1 MKEASFYSKAAGTLV
16 NPLSKALDSVRGVV
30 AHHAGETDE
39 KLLQHNMLQLFV
51 LVLRS
56 DGNVKAVEQQSV
68 ATLVR
73 DVYGEAAANQLQ
85 QMLGEDKA
93 PDLKAVC
100 AGLESLTLEEKETL
114 LRALFVTAFA
124 DNEYGK
130 EEEDCL
136 QAVATELGIS
146 EEAFEREENAAL
158 EQHNRRMK
166 LVRSSTGLIASVVVI
181 GIFILTATFLKS
193 VLFGLMLAYFFLP
206 LQQRYANSFLNNG
219 LIARLF
225 CLANTILIKPF
236 SWIIRTVRGI
246 FRRKPE
252 ETAPEPTEE
261 EIIRAALSKASNATV
276 LTVALA
282 LLVAAV
288 GFIVLSLS
296 FKPESIDSAEAQ
308 AKVRE
313 AQKPVINFLEN
324 TVAHWPVI
332 GADANKTAAML
343 KTDPQALQKI
353 AKSVFMPVSAEAKPK
368 PTGQDSL
375 LTGATK
381 AIGTVISLLS
391 MLGDFFLTALMSLFF
406 FSFFLGKM
414 ASFSHQREGELKEG
428 DYLVQSL
435 FETSWLPTTSEETL
449 KSAADVINEVFYKL
463 KTWVR
468 GYLWIIIIES
478 AVYIT
483 VFALLGV
490 PYALPLGMVA
500 GLTVLLPFL
509 GPLISMALTIGVCLV
524 TGDASLNLCLTL
536 VGVYFV
542 MNSIIEQL
550 FLYPALVGEALGLN
564 VLETLIVVLLGGYF
578 AGLAG
583 MIFAVPVASVLKFLI
598 PRLYQS
604 IFQSDEL
611 ELPGREKESSPKP
624 A

>member
-16 NPLSKALDSVRGVV
+16 NPLSKALDSVRDVV

-136 QAVATELGIS
+136 QAIATELGIS

-225 CLANTILIKPF
+225 GLANTILIKPF
-236 SWIIRTVRGI
+236 GWIICTVRGI

-252 ETAPEPTEE
+252 ETAPEPTQE
-261 EIIRAALSKASNATV
+261 EITRAALSKASNATV

>member
-16 NPLSKALDSVRGVV
+16 NPLSKALDSVRDVV

-93 PDLKAVC
+93 TDLKAVC

-136 QAVATELGIS
+136 QAIATELGIS

-206 LQQRYANSFLNNG
+206 LQQRYAHSFLNNG

-225 CLANTILIKPF
+225 GLANTILIKPF

>member
-136 QAVATELGIS
+136 QAIATELGIS

-225 CLANTILIKPF
+225 GLANTILIKPF

-252 ETAPEPTEE
+252 ETAPDPTEE

>member
-16 NPLSKALDSVRGVV
+16 NPLSKALDSVRDVV

-136 QAVATELGIS
+136 QAIATELGIS

-206 LQQRYANSFLNNG
+206 LQQRYAHSFLNNG

-225 CLANTILIKPF
+225 GLANTILIKPF

-353 AKSVFMPVSAEAKPK
+353 AKNVFMPVSAEAKPK

-414 ASFSHQREGELKEG
+414 ASFSHQRDGEVKEGE
-428 DYLVQSL
+428 YLVQSV

>member
-16 NPLSKALDSVRGVV
+16 NPLSKALDSVRDVV

-136 QAVATELGIS
+136 QAIATELGIS

-225 CLANTILIKPF
+225 GLANTILIKPF
-236 SWIIRTVRGI
+236 GWIICTVRGI

-252 ETAPEPTEE
+252 ETAPEPTQE
-261 EIIRAALSKASNATV
+261 EITRAALSKASNATV

-353 AKSVFMPVSAEAKPK
+353 AKSIFMPVSAEAKPK

>member
-16 NPLSKALDSVRGVV
+16 NPLSKALDSVRDVV

-225 CLANTILIKPF
+225 GLANTILIKPF

>member
-136 QAVATELGIS
+136 QAIATELGIS

-225 CLANTILIKPF
+225 GFANTILIKPF

>member
-136 QAVATELGIS
+136 QAIATELGIS

-225 CLANTILIKPF
+225 GLANTVLIKPF

-252 ETAPEPTEE
+252 ETAPEPTQE
-261 EIIRAALSKASNATV
+261 EITRAALSKASNATV

-353 AKSVFMPVSAEAKPK
+353 AKSIFMPVSAEAKPK

-381 AIGTVISLLS
+381 AIGTGISLLS

>member
-136 QAVATELGIS
+136 QAIATELGIS

-225 CLANTILIKPF
+225 GLANTILIKPF
-236 SWIIRTVRGI
+236 GWIICTVRGI

-252 ETAPEPTEE
+252 ETAPEPTQE
-261 EIIRAALSKASNATV
+261 EITRAALSKASNATV

>member
-16 NPLSKALDSVRGVV
+16 NPLSKALDSVRDVV
-30 AHHAGETDE
+30 THHAGETDE

-136 QAVATELGIS
+136 QAIATELGIS

-225 CLANTILIKPF
+225 GLANTILFKPF

>member
-16 NPLSKALDSVRGVV
+16 NPLSKALDSVRDVV

-136 QAVATELGIS
+136 QAIATELGIS

-158 EQHNRRMK
+158 EQHNHRMK

-225 CLANTILIKPF
+225 GLANTILIKPF
-236 SWIIRTVRGI
+236 SWIIRTVRGV

-252 ETAPEPTEE
+252 EPAPEPTEE

-353 AKSVFMPVSAEAKPK
+353 AKSIFMPVSAEAKPK

-391 MLGDFFLTALMSLFF
+391 MLGDFFLTALMSLLF

-509 GPLISMALTIGVCLV
+509 GPLSSMALTIGVCLV

-583 MIFAVPVASVLKFLI
+583 MIFAVPVASVLKFLV

>member
-16 NPLSKALDSVRGVV
+16 NPLSKALDSVRDVV

-136 QAVATELGIS
+136 QAIATELGIS

-158 EQHNRRMK
+158 EQHNHRMK

-225 CLANTILIKPF
+225 GLANTILIKPF

>member
-136 QAVATELGIS
+136 QAIATELGIS

-225 CLANTILIKPF
+225 GLANTILIKPF

-353 AKSVFMPVSAEAKPK
+353 AKSIFMPVSAEAKPK

>member
-1 MKEASFYSKAAGTLV
+1 MEESSFFSKATGTLV
-16 NPLSKALDSVRGVV
+16 NPLSKALDSVRDVV

-39 KLLQHNMLQLFV
+39 KLLQQNMLQLFV
-51 LVLRS
+51 LVLRA

-85 QMLGEDKA
+85 QMLEEDKA
-93 PDLKAVC
+93 PDLKTVC
-100 AGLESLTLEEKETL
+100 AGLSSLTPGEKETL
-114 LRALFVTAFA
+114 LRALFVAAFA

-206 LQQRYANSFLNNG
+206 LQQRYARSFLNNG
-219 LIARLF
+219 LIAQLF
-225 CLANTILIKPF
+225 GLANTVFIKPF
-236 SWIIRTVRGI
+236 GWIIRTVRGI

-252 ETAPEPTEE
+252 EAAQEPTEE
-261 EIIRAALSKASNATV
+261 EITRAALSKASNATV

-296 FKPESIDSAEAQ
+296 FKPDSIDSDEAQ

-313 AQKPVINFLEN
+313 AQKPVIKFLEN

-353 AKSVFMPVSAEAKPK
+353 AKSVFMPASAEAKTK

-381 AIGTVISLLS
+381 AIGTVISVMS
-391 MLGDFFLTALMSLFF
+391 VLGDFFLTALMSLFF

-414 ASFSHQREGELKEG
+414 ASFSHQRDGELKEG

-509 GPLISMALTIGVCLV
+509 GPLISMALTIGVCLA

-611 ELPGREKESSPKP
+611 ELPGREKESSPEP

>member
-16 NPLSKALDSVRGVV
+16 NPLSKALDSVRDVV

-136 QAVATELGIS
+136 QAIATELGIS

-225 CLANTILIKPF
+225 GLANTILIKPF

-353 AKSVFMPVSAEAKPK
+353 AKSIFMPVSAEAKPK

>member
-16 NPLSKALDSVRGVV
+16 NPLSKALDSVRDVV

-124 DNEYGK
+124 DNEYGQ

-136 QAVATELGIS
+136 QAIATELGIS
-146 EEAFEREENAAL
+146 KEAFEREENAAL

-225 CLANTILIKPF
+225 GLANTILIKPF

-296 FKPESIDSAEAQ
+296 FKTESIDSAEAQ

>member
-136 QAVATELGIS
+136 QAIATELGIS

-225 CLANTILIKPF
+225 GLTNTILIKPF

-353 AKSVFMPVSAEAKPK
+353 AKSIFMPVSAEAKPK